1 MLGKGG
7 LGPVALGTLTAV
19 LFLSACLGG
28 DQEPPPL
35 VPAGAAT
42 LQVSSAAFDNGG
54 LIPAKYTCA
63 GEDFSPPLGWDNV
76 PEGVRSMALLVE
88 DPDAPGGTWVHW
100 VLYALPAEAR
110 ELAEGVE
117 PSETTGG
124 GAQQGTNDFNRN
136 GYSGPCPPGG
146 SSHRYFFRLYALD
159 AELSLGGDAEKADLL
174 KAMEGHILGVG
185 QVMGTYQ
192 R

>member
-1 MLGKGG
+1 MLRKGG

-19 LFLSACLGG
+19 LLLSACSGG
-28 DQEPPPL
+28 DQEPMPL

-42 LQVSSAAFDNGG
+42 LQVSSSAFDNGG
-54 LIPAKYTCA
+54 LIPAKHTCD
-63 GEDFSPPLGWDNV
+63 GEDVSPSLNWDNV
-76 PEGVRSMALLVE
+76 PEGVRSMALLAE

-100 VLYALPAEAR
+100 MLYALLAEAR
-110 ELAEGVE
+110 GLAEGVQ
-117 PSETTGG
+117 PSETTGA
-124 GAQQGTNDFNRN
+124 GAQQGTNDFDRIR
-136 GYSGPCPPGG
+136 YSGPCPPGG
-146 SSHRYFFRLYALD
+146 SSHRYFFRLYVLD